1 MKNEFYQIPE
11 LNLNIKLKEISSYR
25 LDCSIKGMK
34 NPPKEILQ
42 CCIVVNPNS
51 VYWCNQKHY
60 YELNKIFF
68 Q

>member
-1 MKNEFYQIPE
+1 MENEFYHVEE
-11 LNLNIKLKEISSYR
+11 LNLNIKLNQITSYR
-25 LDCSIKGMK
+25 LASGQK
-34 NPPKEILQ
+34 NMPEKFLE

-51 VYWCNQKHY
+51 IYWCNKKHY